1 MLIALIV
8 LVVLNLALTIVV
20 FCCQR
25 ALWARLPAPVSVEN
39 TVGEVISATQAA
51 EGWIAQ
57 QQELRKHPPTLTPEE
72 LSQVASYRA
81 KYGEAT
87 QGKTDL
93 EVLALFRLNLA

>member
-1 MLIALIV
+1 MLIALLV
-8 LVVLNLALTIVV
+8 LVVLNLLLTIVV

-39 TVGEVISATQAA
+39 KVTVEEMATA
-51 EGWIAQ
+51 EEWVKQ
-57 QQELRKHPPTLTPEE
+57 QQELRKHPLTLTPEE
-72 LSQVASYRA
+72 LSQVASYRV